1 MQKQKEKNK
10 MYLDLKEKK
19 SLIVLVLAVALVIGT
34 IAYYTHKSS
43 VLSSSLKADGSNKV
57 EEIESLR
64 DSYLSPSKKQVTV
77 GFSKRE
83 VSNNDE
89 FDILVNQTGDI
100 KLQDIMEKEDYD
112 YLVYRYFEIKYNKL
126 LDKKQEIAKLDEA
139 LEKEEKIGLNLLE
152 NKKITKQQYK
162 DILVNLK
169 KDFEKKK
176 EPLFDGLE
184 YIKNK
189 SISLNRGK
197 IKQIALDFKKDR
209 NSYEKLS
216 ENSRNRSLLF
226 SQLFGKNYRD
236 SHKSLAY
243 DLNKI
248 LESKNKITLLDLFSN
263 VELEIKFETELIDR
277 LDRVKKIKYQLE
289 YLIENTAN
297 RTDILE
303 LEKERNAV
311 SKEQVLIKKLVYN
324 LDIQTPFK
332 LDMEYRVL
340 NYQILKSDDKNEII
354 ELINKFKNLRYE
366 NGRNVVYQKTID
378 ELLAKKSREDQ
389 LLNDYEIRMEEYR
402 IKKEKEKQALKDFVF
417 ENALNKK

>member
-1 MQKQKEKNK
+1 

-139 LEKEEKIGLNLLE
+139 LEKEEKIGLDLLE

-189 SISLNRGK
+189 PISLNRGK

-226 SQLFGKNYRD
+226 SQLFGKNYSD

-248 LESKNKITLLDLFSN
+248 LESKNKITLLDLFPN

-402 IKKEKEKQALKDFVF
+402 IKKEKEEQARKNFVF
-417 ENALNKK
+417 ENALNQK

>member
-1 MQKQKEKNK
+1 

-126 LDKKQEIAKLDEA
+126 LDKKQEITKLDEA
-139 LEKEEKIGLNLLE
+139 LEKEEKIGLDLLE

-189 SISLNRGK
+189 PISLNRGQ

-226 SQLFGKNYRD
+226 SQLFGEYYRD

-248 LESKNKITLLDLFSN
+248 LERKNKITLLDLFPN
-263 VELEIKFETELIDR
+263 VELEIEYETELIDR
-277 LDRVKKIKYQLE
+277 LDRVKKIKYQLV

-297 RTDILE
+297 KTDILE
-303 LEKERNAV
+303 LKKERNTV
-311 SKEQVLIKKLVYN
+311 WKEQDLIKKLVYN
-324 LDIQTPFK
+324 LDAQTPFK
-332 LDMEYRVL
+332 LDMEHIVL
-340 NYQILKSDDKNEII
+340 NYQILKSDDKNKIA
-354 ELINKFKNLRYE
+354 ELINEFKNLRYE
-366 NGRNVVYQKTID
+366 NGRNGVYQNTI
-378 ELLAKKSREDQ
+378 EQLLVKKSREEQ

-402 IKKEKEKQALKDFVF
+402 IKKEKEEQARKNFVF
-417 ENALNKK
+417 ENALNQK

>member
-1 MQKQKEKNK
+1 

-139 LEKEEKIGLNLLE
+139 LEKEEKIGLDLLE

-189 SISLNRGK
+189 PISLNRGK

-226 SQLFGKNYRD
+226 SQLFGEYYRD

-248 LESKNKITLLDLFSN
+248 LESKSKITLLDLFPN

-277 LDRVKKIKYQLE
+277 LDRVKKIEYQLE

-303 LEKERNAV
+303 LEKEENAV

-324 LDIQTPFK
+324 LDIQSPFK

-402 IKKEKEKQALKDFVF
+402 IKKEKEEQARKNFVF
-417 ENALNKK
+417 ENALNQK

>member
-1 MQKQKEKNK
+1 

-139 LEKEEKIGLNLLE
+139 LEKEEKIGLDLLE
-152 NKKITKQQYK
+152 NKKITNQQYK

-189 SISLNRGK
+189 PISLNRGK

-226 SQLFGKNYRD
+226 SQLFGKNYSD
-236 SHKSLAY
+236 SHKSLVY

-248 LESKNKITLLDLFSN
+248 LESKNKITLLDLFPN
-263 VELEIKFETELIDR
+263 VELEIKIETELIDR

-289 YLIENTAN
+289 YLIKNTAN

-311 SKEQVLIKKLVYN
+311 WKEQNLIKKLVYN

-354 ELINKFKNLRYE
+354 ELINKLKNLRYE

-389 LLNDYEIRMEEYR
+389 LLDDYKIRMEEYR
-402 IKKEKEKQALKDFVF
+402 IKKEKEEQARKNFVF
-417 ENALNKK
+417 ENALNQK

>member
-1 MQKQKEKNK
+1 
-10 MYLDLKEKK
+10 MYLNLKEKK

-100 KLQDIMEKEDYD
+100 KLQDIMVKEDYD

-139 LEKEEKIGLNLLE
+139 LEKEEKIGLDLLE

-189 SISLNRGK
+189 PISLNRGK

-226 SQLFGKNYRD
+226 SQLFGEYYRD

-248 LESKNKITLLDLFSN
+248 LESKNKITLLDLFPN

-303 LEKERNAV
+303 LKKERN
-311 SKEQVLIKKLVYN
+311 
-324 LDIQTPFK
+324 
-332 LDMEYRVL
+332 
-340 NYQILKSDDKNEII
+340 
-354 ELINKFKNLRYE
+354 
-366 NGRNVVYQKTID
+366 VVW
-378 ELLAKKSREDQ
+378 
-389 LLNDYEIRMEEYR
+389 
-402 IKKEKEKQALKDFVF
+402 KEKDLIEKYNTPNCQDNLF
-417 ENALNKK
+417 

>member
-1 MQKQKEKNK
+1 

-139 LEKEEKIGLNLLE
+139 LEKEEKIGLDLLE

-169 KDFEKKK
+169 KDFEKKR

-189 SISLNRGK
+189 PISLNRGK

-226 SQLFGKNYRD
+226 SQLFGEYYRD

-248 LESKNKITLLDLFSN
+248 LESKNKITLLDLFPN

-277 LDRVKKIKYQLE
+277 LNRVKKIKYQLE
-289 YLIENTAN
+289 YLIENTTN

-311 SKEQVLIKKLVYN
+311 WKEQDLIKKLVYN

-366 NGRNVVYQKTID
+366 NGRNVVYPKTID

-417 ENALNKK
+417 ENALNQK

>member
-1 MQKQKEKNK
+1 

-126 LDKKQEIAKLDEA
+126 LDKKQEIAKLDES
-139 LEKEEKIGLNLLE
+139 LEKEEKIGLDLLE

-169 KDFEKKK
+169 KDFEKKR

-189 SISLNRGK
+189 PISLNRGK

-226 SQLFGKNYRD
+226 SQLFGEYYRD

-248 LESKNKITLLDLFSN
+248 LESKNKITLLDLFPN

-289 YLIENTAN
+289 YLIENTTN

-311 SKEQVLIKKLVYN
+311 WKEQDLIKKLVYN

-366 NGRNVVYQKTID
+366 NGRNVVYPKTID

-417 ENALNKK
+417 ENALNQK

>member
-1 MQKQKEKNK
+1 

-19 SLIVLVLAVALVIGT
+19 SLIVLVLIVALVIGT

-64 DSYLSPSKKQVTV
+64 DSYLSPNKKQVTV
-77 GFSKRE
+77 GFYKRE

-112 YLVYRYFEIKYNKL
+112 YLVYIYFEIKYNKL

-139 LEKEEKIGLNLLE
+139 LEKEEKIGLDLLE

-176 EPLFDGLE
+176 EPLFDELE

-189 SISLNRGK
+189 PISLNRGQ

-209 NSYEKLS
+209 NFYEKLS

-236 SHKSLAY
+236 SHKSLVY

-248 LESKNKITLLDLFSN
+248 LESKNKITLLDLFPN
-263 VELEIKFETELIDR
+263 VELEIKYETALIDR
-277 LDRVKKIKYQLE
+277 LDRVEKIQSQLK
-289 YLIENTAN
+289 YLIENTTN
-297 RTDILE
+297 NIDLTE
-303 LEKERNAV
+303 LKKELKITYQETN
-311 SKEQVLIKKLVYN
+311 LIKKSVYN
-324 LDIQTPFK
+324 LDVQTPFK

-340 NYQILKSDDKNEII
+340 NYQILKSDDKNKIV
-354 ELINKFKNLRYE
+354 ELINKFKNLRYK

-402 IKKEKEKQALKDFVF
+402 IKKEKEEYARKNFISK
-417 ENALNKK
+417 NYLNQK

>member
-1 MQKQKEKNK
+1 

-34 IAYYTHKSS
+34 IAYYTNKSS

-139 LEKEEKIGLNLLE
+139 LEKEEKIGLDLLE

-169 KDFEKKK
+169 KDFEQKK

-189 SISLNRGK
+189 PISLNRGK

-226 SQLFGKNYRD
+226 SQLFGEYYRD

-248 LESKNKITLLDLFSN
+248 LESKDKITLLDLFPN

-311 SKEQVLIKKLVYN
+311 WKEQDLIKKLVYN

-354 ELINKFKNLRYE
+354 ELINKLKNLRYE
-366 NGRNVVYQKTID
+366 NGRNVVYQKAID

-389 LLNDYEIRMEEYR
+389 LLNDYKIRMEEYR
-402 IKKEKEKQALKDFVF
+402 IKKEKEEQARKNFVF
-417 ENALNKK
+417 ENALNQK